1 MVRPYIADGEACIQ
15 TWEVAANIFNEQSQ
29 AANNDWDS
37 NPWDGQ
43 GAKTPSH
50 KNTYITKY
58 YIGLWVWADSKHKIY
73 FCGASKVRIK

>member
-1 MVRPYIADGEACIQ
+1 MVRPYIADREACLQ

-43 GAKTPSH
+43 GAKTLAIKIH
-50 KNTYITKY
+50 TLQNTTQDFGFGQIPNKKF
-58 YIGLWVWADSKHKIY
+58 ISVLQK
-73 FCGASKVRIK
+73 